1 MAIRDR
7 VHRIVGTTSANSG
20 TETPSFDDPVALE
33 VRADDKEAAHVP
45 ENDIANDKEGSVGVP
60 PDKKPTDE
68 AQTGVKKIEAVTL
81 TWAKSSVYLVLCLI
95 WLVTLVNNMRSSVV
109 ASLTPY
115 ATSSFMGHSLLT
127 VINIVA
133 SSMAGAVYIPM
144 AKALDLWGR
153 AEGFLVMLG
162 FCLVGLILLAASH
175 NLPTYCA
182 GQVFYEV
189 GFGGLSYSWDVLAAD
204 VTNLRNRGLAFAFTS
219 SPALISAFA
228 GSKAAEQFLA
238 HVSWRWGYGV
248 WAIILPVFALPIYFM
263 LAWNLRQAEKQG
275 VIVKEKKQWNFSLR
289 TVYSTIWWAIV
300 EFDLPGV
307 VLFAGGMV
315 VFLLPF
321 TLASS
326 APEGWRSGY
335 IIAMI
340 IVGFFLFVFFAL
352 YEIYVAPVPFLN
364 VNHLTDRTVLGA
376 CLLDMTYQVSYY
388 CYASYLTSFLQV
400 VYRLDVATA
409 GYVSNTFSVVSFVFL
424 FVAGWLIRYTGRF
437 KWILWA
443 CLPLYIFGIG
453 LMIHFRQPGGYIG
466 YIVMCEIFFSVA
478 GSIFILCCQIAVLAT
493 VDHQHVAAV
502 LSLLFVMGSIGSSIG
517 SAISG
522 AIWTNTFVAQL
533 QKNLPESAMSNI
545 AYISGDLSTQLQYPV
560 GSEVRNVLED
570 AYGYAQVRML
580 AAGTAFMVLGFIW
593 VGMMRNLNVKNMTQT
608 KGNVL

>member
-7 VHRIVGTTSANSG
+7 FHRIVGNKSASG
-20 TETPSFDDPVALE
+20 VETPSVDDPVALQ

-45 ENDIANDKEGSVGVP
+45 ENSEGSTG
-60 PDKKPTDE
+60 PDDKPAEE
-68 AQTGVKKIEAVTL
+68 AQTGVKKIEAVTIS
-81 TWAKSSVYLVLCLI
+81 WSKKSVYIILCLI

-115 ATSSFMGHSLLT
+115 ATSSFLGHSLLT
-127 VINIVA
+127 VINVVA
-133 SSMAGAVYIPM
+133 GSMAGAVYIPM

-153 AEGFLVMLG
+153 AEGFLLMLG
-162 FCLVGLILLAASH
+162 FCLIGLIILASSH

-189 GFGGLSYSWDVLAAD
+189 GFGGLSYSWDVLSAD

-228 GSKAAEQFLA
+228 GSKAAQDFLD

-248 WAIILPVFALPIYFM
+248 WAIILPFFAVPIYLM
-263 LAWNLRQAEKQG
+263 LAYNLRKAQKEG
-275 VIVKEKKQWNFSLR
+275 VVVKEKKKWDFSLQSIG
-289 TVYSTIWWAIV
+289 STIWWAIV
-300 EFDLPGV
+300 EFDLVGV

-321 TLASS
+321 TLAST

-352 YEIYVAPVPFLN
+352 YEIYLAPVPFLN
-364 VNHLTDRTVLGA
+364 VEHLTDRTVLGA

-424 FVAGWLIRYTGRF
+424 FLCGWLIRITGRF
-437 KWILWA
+437 KWILWI
-443 CLPLYIFGIG
+443 CVPMYIFGIG

-478 GSIFILCCQIAVLAT
+478 GSVFILCCQLAVLAT

-522 AIWTNTFVAQL
+522 AIWTNTFVVQL
-533 QKNLPESAMSNI
+533 SKNLPASAMSNF
-545 AYISGDLSTQLQYPV
+545 AYISSDLATQLTYPV
-560 GSEVRNVLED
+560 GSEVRIVLED

-580 AAGTAFMVLGFIW
+580 AAGTAIMVLGFIW
-593 VGMMRNLNVKNMTQT
+593 VAMMRNINVKNMTQT